1 MYIMNNF
8 IISIGRQLGSGGKE
22 IAEKLGERL
31 NIKVYDKT
39 LLEVAAKESGL
50 DTTVFETADEQEHTG
65 FFSGLFSIHGSMGDY
80 LTTSSCI
87 ENDKLFEIQSETIRG
102 IAERENCIIV
112 GRCAEYVLRD
122 HPRMI
127 SIFITANNN
136 DRIDRV
142 MKTENLGHDKAAE
155 FIEKGD
161 KRRRSYHDYYATT
174 HWGEARSYDI
184 CVNSSKMGVEGT
196 VELLYNFIKSR
207 FA

>member
-1 MYIMNNF
+1 MKNF

-22 IAEKLGERL
+22 IAEKLGELL

-50 DTTVFETADEQEHTG
+50 DTTVFETADEQDNVG

-80 LTTSSCI
+80 MPTGDYMG
-87 ENDKLFEIQSETIRG
+87 NDKLFEIQSETIRN

-122 HPRMI
+122 HPSMI
-127 SIFITANNN
+127 SIFISSDSR
-136 DRIDRV
+136 DRIERI
-142 MKTENLGHDKAAE
+142 MKKEGFDYDKAAD

-184 CVNSSKMGVEGT
+184 CINSSKMGIEGT

>member
-1 MYIMNNF
+1 MKNF

-22 IAEKLGERL
+22 IAEKLGELL

-50 DTTVFETADEQEHTG
+50 DTTVFETADEQDNVS
-65 FFSGLFSIHGSMGDY
+65 FFGGLFSIHGSMGDY
-80 LTTSSCI
+80 MPI
-87 ENDKLFEIQSETIRG
+87 GDYMGNDKLFEIQSETIRN

-122 HPRMI
+122 HPSMI
-127 SIFITANNN
+127 SIFITSDSR
-136 DRIDRV
+136 DRIERI
-142 MKTENLGHDKAAE
+142 MKKEGFDHDKAAD

-184 CVNSSKMGVEGT
+184 CVNSSKMGIDGT

-207 FA
+207 FEG